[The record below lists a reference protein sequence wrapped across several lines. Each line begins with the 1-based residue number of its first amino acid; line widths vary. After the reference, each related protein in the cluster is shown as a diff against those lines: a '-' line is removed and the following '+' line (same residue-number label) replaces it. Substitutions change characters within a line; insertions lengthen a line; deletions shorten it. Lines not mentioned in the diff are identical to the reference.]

1 MTVKLVGSSSGSV
14 ALAAPASTTSGANIE
29 FKLPVADGS
38 SNQLL
43 KTDGSGQLSFASG
56 VNIDSS
62 GNVGIGGTPSTQLH
76 MHSSSDF
83 GIRLTKTGH
92 SDAEIKNTSSLDL
105 CCSSGGSGGQI
116 IRFLTGSNTSS
127 LNECARFT
135 GGKDFLVGTTTDEPG
150 NGNTSTGITARS
162 NGRFFTSAN
171 GTFSCFN
178 RNDSDG
184 VLFVFARQGTHVGNI
199 SVGSS
204 STSFNTSS
212 DYRLKENVVAISDG
226 ITRLKTLKPSRFNF
240 KVDKDTTV
248 DGFLAHEVTA
258 VPEAITGTK
267 DEVDKDN
274 KPVYQ
279 GIDQSKLV
287 PLLTAALQEAIAKIE
302 TLETKVAALE
312 AK

>member
-38 SNQLL
+38 ANQFL
-43 KTDGSGQLSFASG
+43 KTDGSGQLSFTQNLNSPTVTGNIQAARDSFIGTVASG
-56 VNIDSS
+56 QSSINI
-62 GNVGIGGTPSTQLH
+62 G
-76 MHSSSDF
+76 
-83 GIRLTKTGH
+83 
-92 SDAEIKNTSSLDL
+92 
-105 CCSSGGSGGQI
+105 SSGGSQI
-116 IRFLTGSNTSS
+116 GFHKINTNDDELRFYTHQSGTSHA
-127 LNECARFT
+127 ECARFSFR
-135 GGKDFLVGTTTDEPG
+135 GALVLGATTQEEPG
-150 NGNTSTGITARS
+150 NTNTTTGTS
-162 NGRFFTSAN
+162 LKKNGRFFHSMP
-171 GTFSCFN
+171 GTWGLMN

-184 VLFVFARQGTHVGNI
+184 TLCVFARGGTHVGNI
-199 SVGSS
+199 GVNSS
-204 STSFNTSS
+204 STSYNTSS
-212 DYRLKENVVAISDG
+212 DYRLKENVTAISDG

-240 KVDKDTTV
+240 KVDKDATV

-287 PLLTAALQEAIAKIE
+287 PLLTAALQEAVAKIE